1 MKKIIAML
9 LSLCLVLAFAACSQ
23 KEEPSSE
30 PEEPTPA
37 SEETVQPTDS
47 EEEGKE
53 EEWDWEEGITG
64 EKMTITNEDG
74 FDQAGYVEI
83 PTEKLGRYYFKA
95 NEASKNGNVTWTVYV
110 MDEKFED
117 SYRYIPQAVEGAS
130 LEGDGYL
137 DLEPGKYIYLYCSEN
152 SFTLASK
159 SELTEG
165 AACIMG
171 VSEAQ

>member
-9 LSLCLVLAFAACSQ
+9 LSVCLVLAFAACSQ

-30 PEEPTPA
+30 PEETTPA
-37 SEETVQPTDS
+37 SEETVEPTDS
-47 EEEGKE
+47 EDGKE

-95 NEASKNGNVTWTVYV
+95 NEASKNGFNHFIRNPINRKKIVIIKNTPLA
-110 MDEKFED
+110 KNIFA
-117 SYRYIPQAVEGAS
+117 SY
-130 LEGDGYL
+130 
-137 DLEPGKYIYLYCSEN
+137 
-152 SFTLASK
+152 
-159 SELTEG
+159 
-165 AACIMG
+165 
-171 VSEAQ
+171 AQ

>member
-47 EEEGKE
+47 EDGKE

-152 SFTLASK
+152 GFTLASK

>member
-23 KEEPSSE
+23 KEDPSSGS
-30 PEEPTPA
+30 EEPTPS
-37 SEETVQPTDS
+37 SEETVEPASDET
-47 EEEGKE
+47 EEHEQ
-53 EEWDWEEGITG
+53 DWEAGFASETL
-64 EKMTITNEDG
+64 TVSNEDG
-74 FDQAGYVEI
+74 FDDAGFVEI
-83 PTEKLGRYYFKA
+83 PAEKLGRYYFKA

-117 SYRYIPQAVEGAS
+117 SYRFIPQAVEGAS

-152 SFTLASK
+152 GFTLGDKA
-159 SELTEG
+159 ELTEG
-165 AACIMG
+165 AACI
-171 VSEAQ
+171 VDISEAQ